1 MHEDEWKYDFDH
13 ERPTL
18 VTRSMDFLFDLML
31 ALQSVVPFFMG
42 AELFLLTP
50 LGGSEAWS
58 AAPWYVRIFGSIIM
72 ICRLEQAHRRQ
83 APLLSWV
90 EMGSLIPVGFCF
102 VLCSPLY
109 PYALMVL
116 GVILLSGAWF
126 ARQIR
131 GVARTTIPTQA
142 PNSA

>member
-1 MHEDEWKYDFDH
+1 MHEDDLQYDFDH

-18 VTRSMDFLFDLML
+18 VMRSMDFLFDLML
-31 ALQSVVPFFMG
+31 ALQSVVPFLMG

-50 LGGSEAWS
+50 LGGNETWS

-83 APLLSWV
+83 APLLNWI

-102 VLCSPLY
+102 ALCSPLY
-109 PYALMVL
+109 SYALAVL
-116 GVILLSGAWF
+116 AFVLVCGTWF

-131 GVARTTIPTQA
+131 GVARTTVPTQA
-142 PNSA
+142 PNGA